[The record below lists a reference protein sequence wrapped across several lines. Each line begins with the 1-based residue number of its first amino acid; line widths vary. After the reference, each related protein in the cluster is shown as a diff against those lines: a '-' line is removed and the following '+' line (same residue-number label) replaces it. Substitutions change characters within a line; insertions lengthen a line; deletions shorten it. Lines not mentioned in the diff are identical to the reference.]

1 MHEARLQLGLHTA
14 TVGGVIIKKLWACVM
29 ASMQCAARARGPNCS
44 LRCNLQSTRKQQRGI
59 ATVGTHSVVV
69 G

>member
-14 TVGGVIIKKLWACVM
+14 TVGGVIIKKLW
-29 ASMQCAARARGPNCS
+29 AARARGPNCS